1 MSDLREQASWDSSE
15 SSALDRAANTSAT
28 HGAYLD
34 DLASVPYGKDA
45 TAFNMSE
52 QGGCTHRAQAA
63 AEPAQLVKRQSCVPG
78 DITAAFGEIARQPT
92 QYYIA
97 VTVARVTYAL
107 CLALVWV
114 VGWLFSDIYWP
125 CVVPP
130 AVNAMCVLI
139 EVASVHTQGPMRH
152 ATSLFGRIALLL
164 TIATFTF
171 VTTLPIF
178 LATPKKPF
186 SHHYVQT
193 AASCVLAFA
202 GCIFVQTPII
212 LIVRKFGVVAT
223 QHTFWG
229 VLAQALLRTCTFVD
243 CWTDCEVSVLLW
255 HRVRCEP
262 IYKYMSMRCMDNQVS
277 IPGMHYRPTSV
288 LRVNPPSQE
297 AHSAA
302 PRAWI
307 SSIICVINL

>member
-202 GCIFVQTPII
+202 GCIFCPDSYHSYRAQIWSRRYAAHLLGCLGSGSSSNMHLRGLLDRLRGLSAP
-212 LIVRKFGVVAT
+212 
-223 QHTFWG
+223 
-229 VLAQALLRTCTFVD
+229 LAQGA
-243 CWTDCEVSVLLW
+243 
-255 HRVRCEP
+255 
-262 IYKYMSMRCMDNQVS
+262 MRAHLQVYVHAMY
-277 IPGMHYRPTSV
+277 G
-288 LRVNPPSQE
+288 
-297 AHSAA
+297 
-302 PRAWI
+302 
-307 SSIICVINL
+307 